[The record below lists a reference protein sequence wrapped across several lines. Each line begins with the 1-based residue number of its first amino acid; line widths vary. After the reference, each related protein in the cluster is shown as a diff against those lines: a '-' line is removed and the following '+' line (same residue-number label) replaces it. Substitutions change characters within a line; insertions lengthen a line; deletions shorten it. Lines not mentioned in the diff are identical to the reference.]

1 MIAFLPFLAVF
12 CFVQFGCCQLEACS
26 FLKVKGR
33 GIEDL
38 GQKPD
43 RLNLGGV
50 EGAGSLVV

>member
-1 MIAFLPFLAVF
+1 MMDFALSFYILF
-12 CFVQFGCCQLEACS
+12 CSVWLLSFLEACS